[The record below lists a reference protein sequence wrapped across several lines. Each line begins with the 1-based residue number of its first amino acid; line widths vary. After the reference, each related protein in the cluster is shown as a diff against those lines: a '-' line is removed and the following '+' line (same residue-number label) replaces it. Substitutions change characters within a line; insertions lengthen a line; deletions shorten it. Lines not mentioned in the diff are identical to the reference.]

1 MEHHLSLPP
10 VGLQGQGRA
19 AHGLAIKNQLTLVL
33 NDQLHEQARR
43 GGFSATGLAHDAQGL
58 AFEDLK
64 IYAIDGTHDTTAL
77 AENVFF

>member
-1 MEHHLSLPP
+1 MSK
-10 VGLQGQGRA
+10 RA
-19 AHGLAIKNQLTLVL
+19 VVDFPQPDSPTTPK
-33 NDQLHEQARR
+33 
-43 GGFSATGLAHDAQGL
+43 GL